1 VNDTIAEAGENQV
14 AGYASAVR
22 AACADLPGPDREL
35 LLEDLEDHLQ
45 EVAAEAGGPLSERLG
60 RPEDYAAELRAS
72 AGLAAPG
79 AGPAGAG
86 AAGRRRRRLR
96 ETWAGRRLAGLGAAV
111 LGHPAGRAVAGF
123 LPELRPA
130 WWVLRGYLAVQA
142 LAVAMIPL
150 FNSGGFSFPV
160 PRLFGSSLLGLLAT
174 GAAVAGSVWLGR
186 RGPGGTGRRA
196 FLILGNAVLAVVAL
210 LLVAELAD
218 SEAGGDLYQP
228 DPVLTYAGP
237 ISGLRSD
244 GREIT
249 NIFPFDAKGRPLQ
262 DVYLID
268 QDGDPI
274 VATHYDNEYLEP
286 DLLVDGNGDEVPN
299 RYPQVQHELDAA
311 GQRQPGPTPEF
322 RPPPGPVRSP

>member
-1 VNDTIAEAGENQV
+1 VNDTIAADV
-14 AGYASAVR
+14 AGYATAVR
-22 AACADLPGPDREL
+22 AACADLPGADREL

-60 RPEDYAAELRAS
+60 RPEAYAAELRAS

-79 AGPAGAG
+79 GGPVGAG
-86 AAGRRRRRLR
+86 GGGRRRRLR
-96 ETWAGRRLAGLGAAV
+96 ETRAGRRLAGLGAAV

-142 LAVAMIPL
+142 VAVAMTLL
-150 FNSGGFSFPV
+150 FTGGGFSFPV
-160 PRLFGSSLLGLLAT
+160 PRLFGSTLLGLLAT
-174 GAAVAGSVWLGR
+174 AAAIAGSVWLGR
-186 RGPGGTGRRA
+186 RSPGGTGRRVLLLA
-196 FLILGNAVLAVVAL
+196 GNAVLAVVAL
-210 LLVAELAD
+210 AMLVELSANEANAD
-218 SEAGGDLYQP
+218 RYQP

-244 GREIT
+244 GQEIT
-249 NIFPFDAKGRPLQ
+249 NIFPFDATGRPLQ

-268 QDGDPI
+268 QDGNPI

-286 DLLVDGNGDEVPN
+286 SMPVDANGDEVPN
-299 RYPQVQHELDAA
+299 RYPQVQHEVDAA
-311 GQRQPGPTPEF
+311 GERRPGPTPEF